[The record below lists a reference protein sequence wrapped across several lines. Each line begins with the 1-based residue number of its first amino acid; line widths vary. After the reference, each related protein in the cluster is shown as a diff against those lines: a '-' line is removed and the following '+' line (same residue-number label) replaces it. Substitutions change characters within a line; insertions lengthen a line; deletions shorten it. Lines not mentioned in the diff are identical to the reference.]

1 MKSVR
6 AKSAIDG
13 APVPPPRALPGMDPS
28 LVRIA
33 TRVARHARPLLLAN
47 QALLLS
53 MTTDTQDD
61 RALLS
66 TCFWD
71 TGCTLALPRP
81 MRGDRALQRHLA
93 ALETASHML
102 LKDLISRW
110 PANAIPPAVGICTD
124 GGGVAFSS
132 DHPSPLS
139 PDWLAHHQAG
149 LCPTTTLL
157 PFSPNG
163 AWSRLMAPN
172 RAARLH

>member
-1 MKSVR
+1 MNSAK
-6 AKSAIDG
+6 AKSAINE
-13 APVPPPRALPGMDPS
+13 APVPPPRTLPGMNPS

-33 TRVARHARPLLLAN
+33 TRLARHAGPLLLAN

-53 MTTDTQDD
+53 MTADTQDN
-61 RALLS
+61 RARLS

-71 TGCTLALPRP
+71 TRCTLALPRS
-81 MRGDRALQRHLA
+81 MLRDRALQRHLA
-93 ALETASHML
+93 ALETAAHL
-102 LKDLISRW
+102 LLEDLIGRW
-110 PANAIPPAVGICTD
+110 PANAIPPALGILTD

-157 PFSPNG
+157 PFNPNS
-163 AWSRLMAPN
+163 AWMRLMAPTTVTG
-172 RAARLH
+172 LH

>member
-1 MKSVR
+1 MKSAR
-6 AKSAIDG
+6 AKSAIG
-13 APVPPPRALPGMDPS
+13 ETSAPPLRTLPGMNPS

-33 TRVARHARPLLLAN
+33 RRLARHARPLLLAN
-47 QALLLS
+47 EALLLS
-53 MTTDTQDD
+53 MTTGTQDD

-71 TGCTLALPRP
+71 ASCTLAPPPP
-81 MRGDRALQRHLA
+81 MLRYGALQRHLA
-93 ALETASHML
+93 ALETAAHIL
-102 LKDLISRW
+102 LVDLIGRW
-110 PANAIPPAVGICTD
+110 PANAIPPALGILTD

-157 PFSPNG
+157 PFSPNS
-163 AWSRLMAPN
+163 AWTRLMAPTI
-172 RAARLH
+172 ATGLH